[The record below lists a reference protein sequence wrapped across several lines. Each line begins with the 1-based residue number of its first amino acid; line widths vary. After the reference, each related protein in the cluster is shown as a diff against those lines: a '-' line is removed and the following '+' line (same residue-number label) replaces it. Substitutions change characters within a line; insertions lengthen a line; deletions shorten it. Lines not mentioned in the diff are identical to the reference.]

1 MFSGDSYGHKMPSHI
16 NVLLLYIFICSWYV
30 LKTVGEV
37 MLKNMQMHCPLPSS
51 PPDVDNE
58 DEEHDGNHDDDVSR
72 QIAKYANVMSF
83 YVILYFSF
91 VGSVLDGAKYANT
104 SFVF

>member
-1 MFSGDSYGHKMPSHI
+1 
-16 NVLLLYIFICSWYV
+16 
-30 LKTVGEV
+30 

-72 QIAKYANVMSF
+72 QIAKYANVTSF

-91 VGSVLDGAKYANT
+91 VGSVLDGAKYANVKYP
-104 SFVF
+104 FMLFGYPLVL